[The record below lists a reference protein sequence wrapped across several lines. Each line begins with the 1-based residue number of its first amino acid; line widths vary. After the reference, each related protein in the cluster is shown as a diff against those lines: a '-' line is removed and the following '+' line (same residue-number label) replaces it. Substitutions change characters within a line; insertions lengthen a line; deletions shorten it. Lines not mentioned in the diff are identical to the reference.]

1 MLCIQFYTKF
11 DAKLYALYSISHQIW
26 CEIEN
31 KAILTNLILHLYLMQ
46 NCMLYIQFFTKFG
59 AKSKTKHTI
68 LHLIVKIRNL
78 VRNQKQNIRFRTK
91 YRFFFNYLNSSKFEY
106 SHEDLLLKAFAP
118 AFRIFFLC
126 SRSIMSISLILFG
139 NILTNTGVP
148 PFIPIVFIIMKKK
161 LPSGF
166 GLFTVFCQSCKKCIE
181 LFRSFSAALN
191 IAAVGFSGSSLMTKC
206 SSRNSL
212 QIFVMVRIFWRSRLV

>member
-1 MLCIQFYTKF
+1 MLSEARSYKIGLSY
-11 DAKLYALYSISHQIW
+11 H
-26 CEIEN
+26 
-31 KAILTNLILHLYLMQ
+31 HLMQ

-59 AKSKTKHTI
+59 AKSKTKHTF

-126 SRSIMSISLILFG
+126 SRSM
-139 NILTNTGVP
+139 
-148 PFIPIVFIIMKKK
+148 
-161 LPSGF
+161 
-166 GLFTVFCQSCKKCIE
+166 
-181 LFRSFSAALN
+181 A
-191 IAAVGFSGSSLMTKC
+191 
-206 SSRNSL
+206 NSL
-212 QIFVMVRIFWRSRLV
+212 QIFVMLRIFWRSRLSCFNWQFMASENKTQITKYTKFWSKNE

>member
-1 MLCIQFYTKF
+1 MLNRTLCIQFRTKF
-11 DAKLYALYSISHQIW
+11 GVKLNTKHIILHQIW

-126 SRSIMSISLILFG
+126 SRSM
-139 NILTNTGVP
+139 
-148 PFIPIVFIIMKKK
+148 
-161 LPSGF
+161 
-166 GLFTVFCQSCKKCIE
+166 
-181 LFRSFSAALN
+181 A
-191 IAAVGFSGSSLMTKC
+191 
-206 SSRNSL
+206 NSL
-212 QIFVMVRIFWRSRLV
+212 QIFVMLRIFWQSRLV